1 MEHGERPTPT
11 SVIAKRVREVRDRR
25 GLTAEQLAERLV
37 NLGVSWQRS
46 TVAKLENGKREN
58 VTVTEWLAL
67 AAALNVAPV
76 HLLIPP
82 DVGEGDTYQV
92 TPETQVSATAAR
104 DWIRGRHP
112 LPGARRREFAAEAP
126 DDEWVSF
133 DVTTPDGARAA
144 MEWAERSGLGTVT
157 RGKPDE
163 EGGTSGQHR

>member
-1 MEHGERPTPT
+1 MEHSERRTPT

-37 NLGVSWQRS
+37 ALGVNWQRS
-46 TVAKLENGKREN
+46 TVAKLENDKREN

-82 DVGEGDTYQV
+82 DAGEDDAYQV
-92 TPETQVSATAAR
+92 TPETQVAATTAR

-133 DVTTPDGARAA
+133 DVTTREGALAA
-144 MEWAERSGLGTVT
+144 IEWAKRSGLGTVT
-157 RGKPDE
+157 RGEPDE
-163 EGGTSGQHR
+163 GGSSGEHR